1 MDDQRLT
8 NALKNLFGYSKFKP
22 GQQETLKALLANQM
36 TLAILPTGTGK
47 SLCYQMYGWLVQR
60 PVLIISPLISL
71 MQDQVKEL
79 KFLGEKRVVALN
91 SQLERMDRE
100 FALKHLANYHF
111 VFVSPEM
118 ATQTRIVQILKQI
131 NWGLFVVDE
140 AHCISQWGPDFRPDY
155 LQLGKLRQELN
166 YPLTLALTATATNEV
181 KQDISHR
188 LFIERQPKIIC
199 YSVNRPNIYLSVL
212 EAKTIDQKNQIL
224 FSLLKQLR
232 MPGLI
237 YFNSRKATE
246 KTANLINEKLSLT
259 AAAYHADLTQAE
271 RFAVQQQFMQ
281 QQLEIVCATSAFG
294 MGINQ
299 KNVRFVIHYHLP
311 TDLAAY
317 LQEIGRAGRD
327 GQQSIA
333 ILLYTSEDFHLQ
345 RQLSLTTLPT
355 AAQIKAFF
363 SVDPKLQRI
372 LATQEE
378 KFQLLA
384 YYQRLGSQ
392 PAQLTKFFATLRQA
406 KKTKLASLKDYLVYQ
421 GCRRKFICSYFDEDI
436 SQLKHDQDC
445 CQLPEDDLPLQ
456 RLGLEKG
463 SVCQK
468 RMPQLTPFKV
478 QLKKLFAN
486 WSGN

>member
-1 MDDQRLT
+1 MNDQKLSA
-8 NALKNLFGYSKFKP
+8 ALRDLFGYSKFKP
-22 GQQETLKALLANQM
+22 GQRETLKALLAKQM

-47 SLCYQMYGWLVQR
+47 SLCYQMYGWLVHR

-79 KFLGEKRVVALN
+79 KFLGEKRVIALN
-91 SQLERMDRE
+91 SQLERSDRE
-100 FALKHLANYHF
+100 FALEHLANYRF

-118 ATQTRIVQILKQI
+118 AMQIQTVQILKQVD
-131 NWGLFVVDE
+131 WGLFVVDE

-155 LQLGKLRQELN
+155 LQLGKLRQQLS
-166 YPLTLALTATATNEV
+166 YPLTLALTATATSEV
-181 KQDISHR
+181 KQDIGHR
-188 LFIERQPKIIC
+188 LFIETKPKIIC

-224 FSLLKQLR
+224 FSLLNQLKT
-232 MPGLI
+232 PGLI

-246 KTANLINEKLSLT
+246 EIANLINEKTALT

-271 RFAVQQQFMQ
+271 KFAVQQQFMQ

-333 ILLYTSEDFHLQ
+333 ILLYTPEDFRLQ

-355 AAQIKAFF
+355 TSQIKAFF
-363 SVDPKLQRI
+363 SVDSKLQRV

-378 KFQLLA
+378 NFQLLA

-392 PAQLTKFFATLRQA
+392 PAQLIKFFATLRQA
-406 KKTKLASLKDYLVYQ
+406 KNTKLAVLKAYLACQ
-421 GCRRKFICSYFDEDI
+421 GCRRKFICSYFDEDV
-436 SQLKHDQDC
+436 SQLEHDQHC

-456 RLGLEKG
+456 RLGLKKE
-463 SVCQK
+463 SIFQK
-468 RMPQLTPFKV
+468 RVLQLTPFKA